1 MLKLYHF
8 PKRIDKIW
16 YRSIRNVTTQTPF
29 DIDESDDKYKHF
41 NTMYSEMFTP
51 PAKNVTKVKE
61 DSTKQIE
68 ISEADDLNRDLQN
81 LFEIEQPPLSGM
93 ELRDKVKS
101 SGRFII
107 RSLSH
112 NPYYNLSLEDYIFRN
127 TPVSK
132 EVTNKIY
139 PNHRLLFYVN
149 NKCAVI
155 GKNQTVW
162 QELYLSELKK
172 QGYEVLRRLSGGG
185 TVIHD
190 LGNVNYSFITSRNE
204 FHSNFFN
211 ELIVKWLLSYDKT
224 LPVSLNKRSDIL
236 YNDKKCSGSAFKIAQ
251 GKAYHHGT
259 MLVKSNL
266 NKFHGLLKPKDIPG
280 IHWDSA
286 SVDSVRS
293 DISNISLPST
303 EEFVN
308 ICSHGFQTDFRGDT
322 NSKIPIFYCDET
334 NSINDDI
341 ITTMTTLKSDK
352 WKYFSGPKFK
362 VDFQD
367 ESVSILC
374 EKGVITQSSIHS
386 LIGTDFKKL
395 LEDRELFSEQ
405 IYNKP
410 F

>member
-1 MLKLYHF
+1 MLKLCHF
-8 PKRIDKIW
+8 PKCTDKIW
-16 YRSIRNVTTQTPF
+16 YRPLRNITTKTPF
-29 DIDESDDKYKHF
+29 DIDESDEEYKHF
-41 NTMYSEMFTP
+41 NTMYSEMFTSLDE
-51 PAKNVTKVKE
+51 KKVCNK
-61 DSTKQIE
+61 DVSARSPR
-68 ISEADDLNRDLQN
+68 ISDTDDLNNDLQD
-81 LFEIEQPPLSGM
+81 LFQIEQTPLSGV
-93 ELRDKVKS
+93 ELRDKVKC
-101 SGRFII
+101 SGRFIV

-139 PNHRLLFYVN
+139 PNHRLLFYIN

-155 GKNQTVW
+155 GKNQTIW

-172 QGYEVLRRLSGGG
+172 QGYEVMRRLSGGG

-190 LGNVNYSFITSRNE
+190 MGNVNYSFITSRNE

-224 LPVSLNKRSDIL
+224 LPVTLNKRSDIL
-236 YNDKKCSGSAFKIAQ
+236 YSGKKCSGSAFKIAQ

-259 MLVKSNL
+259 MLVKSDL
-266 NKFHGLLKPKDIPG
+266 NKFHGLLKPKDISG

-303 EEFVN
+303 DEFIN
-308 ICSHGFQTDFRGDT
+308 ICTDGFQNDFRGDNT
-322 NSKIPIFYCDET
+322 SKIPIYYCDEI
-334 NSINDDI
+334 NSINDE
-341 ITTMTTLKSDK
+341 ITTTMNTLNSDS

-362 VDFQD
+362 VDFKD
-367 ESVSILC
+367 KTLSISC
-374 EKGVITQSSIHS
+374 EKGVITESSISS

-395 LEDRELFSEQ
+395 AEDEEFFTER